1 LELLPKAL
9 LITGI
14 GMGLVF
20 LAILLLWGL
29 MVLLVKL
36 TADAEEEN
44 ESEKT
49 PEEIAVI
56 EVPQTGDAMDAIKVR
71 AAAAAVATALALST
85 SCIQRRPPETNP
97 SSNPWKDAHRAMEIN
112 RRSKCFNK

>member
-20 LAILLLWGL
+20 VAILLLWGL

-36 TADAEEEN
+36 TADDEKEN
-44 ESEKT
+44 ESQKSLEG
-49 PEEIAVI
+49 IAAM
-56 EVPQTGDAMDAIKVR
+56 EVPPEADAIKAH
-71 AAAAAVATALALST
+71 AAAAAIAAALALST
-85 SCIQRRPPETNP
+85 RSIRRRPSEIDLF
-97 SSNPWKDAHRAMEIN
+97 SNPWKNAHRAMEIN
-112 RRSKCFNK
+112 RRSGCFKK